1 MLESRGLDHARGE
14 AEAAAGDGET
24 VVALGG
30 DGLVNALA
38 GALRG
43 AKSALAIV
51 PAGRGNDFARAIG
64 IPRDASAAAR
74 LAVDGRERLVDVGEV
89 NGTPFVGIAS
99 VGLDSDVNRLAARA
113 RLVRGE
119 LVYFYAAL
127 RGLMAWRHASFD
139 VVLDGRPRRL
149 RGYSVAI
156 ANTGVYGGGMKLVP
170 HAELDD
176 GRLDVVM
183 VAKLGKLRFLRTFVN
198 VFEGGHV
205 GHPAVSFDTARAVEV
220 HADRAFVV
228 YADGEPIAS
237 LPVTVRV
244 QPGALRVIAPHRD
257 AGQSG

>member
-1 MLESRGLDHARGE
+1 MLESRSLDHAR
-14 AEAAAGDGET
+14 AEAQAAAAHGET
-24 VVALGG
+24 IVALGG

-43 AKSALAIV
+43 CKSALAIV

-64 IPRDASAAAR
+64 IPRDAGAAAL
-74 LAVDGRERLVDVGEV
+74 LAVEGHERLVDMGEV
-89 NGTPFVGIAS
+89 NGMPFVGIAS
-99 VGLDSDVNRLAARA
+99 VGLDSDVNRLASRA

-127 RGLMAWRHASFD
+127 RGVLAWRHASFD
-139 VVLDGRPRRL
+139 VVADGRPRHV

-156 ANTGVYGGGMKLVP
+156 ANSGVYGGGMKLVP
-170 HAELDD
+170 HAGLDD

-183 VAKLGKLRFLRTFVN
+183 VTKLGKLRFLRTFAKI
-198 VFEGGHV
+198 FEGGHV
-205 GHPAVSFDTARAVEV
+205 GHPAVSFDTAEIVEV

-244 QPGALRVIAPHRD
+244 LPRALRVIVPGGKAERC
-257 AGQSG
+257 G